1 MKLFP
6 LVWAGLWRRPTR
18 SVLTAL
24 CILIAFVLLGLL
36 QGVNTAFERSIA
48 NAHRDLLT
56 TRTRLRGGAPMP
68 VSAREQIAHV
78 PGVLEVAPRA
88 YFMGYF
94 GEHTASH
101 LMAALATEPE
111 LFFRLR
117 PAFTVSDPALAGM
130 RTHRNG
136 LIATTLMLQ
145 YYHWKVGDTVTLQS
159 PTLKADGT
167 SDWPFLIVGSFE
179 TKVRP
184 GTAYL
189 TLINYAYFDESRAQ
203 DRGTAEIF
211 YERIA
216 DPEKSVAT
224 AAAIDRIFAN
234 SSHESLTQSDQ
245 DRAQY
250 QAKQMGDVK
259 FFTDAIMAAVL
270 FTLAFLTGN
279 TLRQSIQER
288 THEFAVLKA
297 CGYSDVSVLLLAFAE
312 ALLLYIPPALLGL
325 AAAWLMAPHLREDL
339 GASIAPPVISSGVAV
354 AGLICAALLALVGA
368 ALPSVRL
375 ARLPIPAALGR
386 R

>member
-1 MKLFP
+1 MKLLP
-6 LVWAGLWRRPTR
+6 LVWAGLWRRPAR

-36 QGVNTAFERSIA
+36 QGVNAGFERAIA

-56 TRTRLRGGAPMP
+56 TRTRVRGGAPMP
-68 VSAREQIAHV
+68 VSAKGQIARV
-78 PGVLEVAPRA
+78 SGVLEVTQRA
-88 YFMGYF
+88 YFTGYF
-94 GEHTASH
+94 GEQTASN
-101 LMAALATEPE
+101 LMAALATEPD

-117 PAFTVSDPALAGM
+117 PAFNISQKNLDAM
-130 RTHRNG
+130 RLHRNG
-136 LIATTLMLQ
+136 MVCTPLMLQ
-145 YYHWKVGDTVTLQS
+145 YYHWRVGDTVTLHS
-159 PTLKADGT
+159 PIVKADGT
-167 SDWPFLIVGSFE
+167 ADWSFLIVGAFD
-179 TKVRP
+179 TKIRP

-189 TLINYAYFDESRAQ
+189 TIINYAYLDESRAQ

-245 DRAQY
+245 ERAQF

-259 FFTDAIMAAVL
+259 FFTDAITAAVL

-279 TLRQSIQER
+279 TLRQSLYER

-297 CGYSDVSVLLLAFAE
+297 CGYSNIRVLLLACAE

-325 AAAWLMAPHLREDL
+325 AVAWLIAPHVREYF
-339 GASIAPPVISSGVAV
+339 GSAVTPPVVASSVAMT
-354 AGLICAALLALVGA
+354 GLICAALLALVGA
-368 ALPSVRL
+368 ALPSLRL